1 MESLVHS
8 AQLLQ
13 AVTYVNVCSLA
24 LLIYDSL
31 LTMDGELRL
40 IWRAKMGF
48 GTSLYFTARYI
59 TVLDLP
65 LVVYYSLN
73 RTLSPQG
80 CHILYSFNIW
90 TTVVGIIAA
99 ETILLLRTW
108 ALWGQSMRVL
118 KVLSIISLAIVVP
131 SVVLMVKYLRE
142 IQFSLPPSPT
152 ISGCYPLRSSN
163 LIFIVYVLIVFDESV
178 VMFLTLW
185 IGYKRYMGSKN
196 QLVYVLYRDGILY
209 FVYQF
214 FFHLGNVVVMIA
226 APPELWDLLNT
237 IQRVMHTLLST
248 RVMLHVRELDSRLGK
263 EDTFAFSSIKF
274 HAVHPDTCRSLDQ
287 IERESLDEIGPE
299 DGM

>member
-1 MESLVHS
+1 MESLLHS

-13 AVTYVNVCSLA
+13 AVTYVNVCSFG

-31 LTMDGELRL
+31 LTMDSELRL

-48 GTSLYFTARYI
+48 GTLLYFTARYI

-65 LVVYYSLN
+65 LVIYYSLN
-73 RTLSPQG
+73 RSLSPQG
-80 CHILYSFNIW
+80 CHILYSFNVW

-99 ETILLLRTW
+99 ETILLLRAW
-108 ALWGQSMRVL
+108 ALWVRSMRVL

-131 SVVLMVKYLRE
+131 SVVLTVRYLE
-142 IQFSLPPSPT
+142 EMQFGPPQSPT

-163 LIFIVYVLIVFDESV
+163 LRFIVYILIIVEEFA
-178 VMFLTLW
+178 VMFFTLW
-185 IGYKRYMGSKN
+185 IGYKRYMGSKS

-214 FFHLGNVVVMIA
+214 FFHLGNVVVMVA

-248 RVMLHVRELDSRLGK
+248 RVMLHVRELDNRLGK
-263 EDTFAFSSIKF
+263 EDTFSFSSIKF

-287 IERESLDEIGPE
+287 IERESLDRIGSE
-299 DGM
+299 DGI